1 LRANKIPREHPAR
14 VLLLIERHY
23 GYDREIWHRALSQ
36 NQILKSDFGGGHD
49 GGRRGHPMVEIGEDF
64 KKS

>member
-1 LRANKIPREHPAR
+1 
-14 VLLLIERHY
+14 
-23 GYDREIWHRALSQ
+23 LSQ
-36 NQILKSDFGGGHD
+36 KQILKSDFGGGHD